1 MSIQSQTH
9 QSTVKWFD
17 AKKGYG
23 FINHPEGGDDIFVH
37 YSQIETDDDF
47 KTLRTGQSVRF
58 EMDDGPKGLHALNV
72 LPVEA
77 EETDEPEEVDEPEEP
92 DAPSPESSDND
103 AASSFQP
110 GEPHARRESEGLSS
124 RPEQA
129 STSEQA
135 SASEQTSTSE
145 SDPPPHTML

>member
-58 EMDDGPKGLHALNV
+58 EMDDGPKGLHARSV

-77 EETDEPEEVDEPEEP
+77 EETDETDEPEQTDEP
-92 DAPSPESSDND
+92 SSESSDND
-103 AASSFQP
+103 EASPFHP
-110 GEPHARRESEGLSS
+110 DEPQARDESESLS
-124 RPEQA
+124 PTEP
-129 STSEQA
+129 TKP
-135 SASEQTSTSE
+135 TSE
-145 SDPPPHTML
+145 SDTPPHTIL

>member
-77 EETDEPEEVDEPEEP
+77 EETDEATETDDPEQP
-92 DAPSPESSDND
+92 DAPSFDSSDTDESSPPFHSDEPQARD
-103 AASSFQP
+103 E
-110 GEPHARRESEGLSS
+110 GESLS
-124 RPEQA
+124 P
-129 STSEQA
+129 T
-135 SASEQTSTSE
+135 EQTKPTSE
-145 SDPPPHTML
+145 SDTPPHTIL